1 MRTLLA
7 KKTLFNKKRTVSDY
21 ECILKYFQFNEIL
34 KASYM
39 DIIDPRIDPS
49 LPGVL
54 A

>member
-21 ECILKYFQFNEIL
+21 KYILKYFQFNEIL
-34 KASYM
+34 EASYM